1 MTRRPAPLFL
11 ERRSYRRRRLADA
24 ARMLPVLGTLLLL
37 LPLLWSPQ
45 TSPTAD
51 TARGGIYVFV
61 VWGGLILAAFLIA
74 RRLDARGATQ
84 RDGDADGED
93 ASG

>member
-45 TSPTAD
+45 TTPEAD
-51 TARGGIYVFV
+51 TARGGIYIFL
-61 VWGGLILAAFLIA
+61 VWGSLILAAFLIA
-74 RRLDARGATQ
+74 RKLAQGGTARP
-84 RDGDADGED
+84 GDDGED
-93 ASG
+93 SGG

>member
-45 TSPTAD
+45 TTPAAD
-51 TARGGIYVFV
+51 TARGGIYVFA
-61 VWGGLILAAFLIA
+61 VWGGLILAALLIA
-74 RRLDARGATQ
+74 RRIAAGGAAQ
-84 RDGDADGED
+84 RDGDAVGED
-93 ASG
+93 GGG